1 MGVSTLLKTK
11 VLTAHLE
18 ETSTIESSPGNVEVY
33 VNHAG
38 ATVKREQPVTNR

>member
-18 ETSTIESSPGNVEVY
+18 ETSIESSPGNVEVY